1 MRWAEL
7 VAMRCERVVENTW
20 GLYPTVQ
27 LLLWINSSSL
37 HSWKERKLWRMRR
50 RPCSS
55 ASSGSPIF
63 IFCIAL
69 TRPVSWDLYWTEI
82 NQKERGKYKP
92 TVLCCAEFTSA
103 MRLVI
108 VIFTLFYGLQF
119 ANCFFCPKMKFMIN
133 ICNLQ
138 TWKGVVLALVN
149 FQLKLD

>member
-1 MRWAEL
+1 MGTKGMMRWAEL

-82 NQKERGKYKP
+82 NQKERVNINPQFYAVLSSPVLWDSWLLFSLYFMGCNLP
-92 TVLCCAEFTSA
+92 TVFFVQRWSSWLT
-103 MRLVI
+103 
-108 VIFTLFYGLQF
+108 F
-119 ANCFFCPKMKFMIN
+119 A
-133 ICNLQ
+133 IC
-138 TWKGVVLALVN
+138 
-149 FQLKLD
+149 KLGKEWYWH